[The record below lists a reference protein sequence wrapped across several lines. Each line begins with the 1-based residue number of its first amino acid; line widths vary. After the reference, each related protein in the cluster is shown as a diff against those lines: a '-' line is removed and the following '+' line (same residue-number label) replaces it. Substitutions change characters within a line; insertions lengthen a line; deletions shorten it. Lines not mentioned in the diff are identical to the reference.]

1 MSAQRLEKWLKAAPD
16 EAAKDWTVNFHF
28 TYSRR
33 AFDLSG
39 RRGAD
44 KADFYSPN
52 W

>member
-16 EAAKDWTVNFHF
+16 EAAQDWTVNFHF
-28 TYSRR
+28 TDSRR

-44 KADFYSPN
+44 KADFYSPD